1 MSEANFLDYYEDL
14 KISPNADQETIERVY
29 RLLAKRYHPD
39 NKQTGNPKKFD
50 HITKAYHTL
59 SIPEKRAAYD
69 IKYEEEKARRWKAL
83 SGASAPQSFKNDQR
97 LRLAIL
103 SILYIERRNDP
114 SNSAIGIWRLEQL
127 LAWPEKMLEFHIWYL
142 KEKAW
147 IQRTDTGGYAI
158 TAEGIDII
166 EKDNLII
173 DKNRLLP
180 DHRKAPVDEE
190 WDEEALKV
198 KKNRLNL
205 IVEKE

>member
-1 MSEANFLDYYEDL
+1 MSEATFLDYYEDL
-14 KISPNADQETIERVY
+14 QISPNADKETIERVY

-39 NKQTGNPKKFD
+39 NKQAGNSEKFD
-50 HITKAYHTL
+50 LITKAYHTL

-69 IKYEEEKARRWKAL
+69 VKYEDEKTRRWKAL
-83 SGASAPQSFKNDQR
+83 SGASAPQSFKNDR
-97 LRLAIL
+97 CLRLAIL

-127 LAWPEKMLEFHIWYL
+127 LGWPEKMLEFHIWYL
-142 KEKAW
+142 KEKGW

-166 EKDNLII
+166 EEDDLIV

-190 WDEEALKV
+190 RDKEALKA
-198 KKNRLNL
+198 KKSGLNL
-205 IVEKE
+205 IGEKV